1 MSGSVD
7 EPKEV
12 IWQQRR
18 GRTPSAHENAMGEA
32 LGQIFEEGVED
43 LGAIVQR
50 LNDLGI
56 ASADGGKWTA
66 ESFQSEIASLGTKE
80 F

>member
-7 EPKEV
+7 EPKDV

>member
-7 EPKEV
+7 EPKDV

-18 GRTPSAHENAMGEA
+18 GRTPSAHENGMGEA
-32 LGQIFEEGVED
+32 LGRIFEEGVED
-43 LGAIVQR
+43 LDGIVQR